1 MLSTYDVSNPVWGVP
16 ASSGRNLTTMMDR
29 LFQDFETAFRRP
41 PEQRSARPRLQMRD
55 LGDSMLL
62 VVDLP
67 GCELSDI
74 DLGIEGD
81 VLSLRVSPPKDTAI
95 EGFTPIHL
103 ERSRS
108 GGQWALELP
117 YPVNVEGTQ
126 AILKQGRLEVTL
138 PKAPE
143 AVPRR
148 ISVRAV

>member
-1 MLSTYDVSNPVWGVP
+1 MLSTYNASNPIWSLP
-16 ASSGRNLTTMMDR
+16 ASSGRNLTTMVDR
-29 LFQDFETAFRRP
+29 LFQDFESAFWRP
-41 PEQRSARPRLQMRD
+41 VEQRSPRPRLQMRD

-67 GCELSDI
+67 GCQLSDI

-81 VLSLRVSPPKDTAI
+81 VLSLRVLPPKEAAM

-103 ERSRS
+103 ERTRS

-126 AILKQGRLEVTL
+126 AALKQGRLEVTL

-148 ISVRAV
+148 ISVRAA